1 MDELELRRELLAAF
15 EAEYREHV
23 QAIRA
28 VLGAGPVSG
37 AALRDVFR
45 RAHSLKGAARA
56 VELPEVEAVAHALET
71 LLLRSVEGNETLPT
85 EAVAAVAR
93 GLDTIEARMR
103 GPETAAPVQAGSG
116 SALPLDDAPM
126 PPPVDQAMLRVQA
139 FEIDRLAEAVHALS
153 DAVQQQERP
162 RAILARV
169 EAELRALVRTVE
181 RGQGTTGF
189 DRRLR
194 DLSRQVSAER
204 RSGALQD
211 WQLDQAV
218 QEARSQLERVTLV
231 AAGSVFEPLAA
242 MARELA
248 REQGMEVVVRLSGLG
263 LRAERRVLQALR
275 DPAIQMLRNA
285 VAHGLRQAGTDTGA
299 GTEAAGAATGAEIG
313 LSIRSRSGR
322 LELLVTDNGA
332 GPDLSAIA
340 GAARARG
347 LLGDGAPPDETR
359 LLALVFEPGFST
371 AAVADRLSGRGMGLS
386 IVAEA
391 ARRLHG
397 SARIRRRR
405 DEAGRSC
412 GTELLVSV
420 PLASRR
426 QVLLLVEAGGHLFGL
441 PADAV
446 ERLLRVS
453 PGTVQWLEDRPVAWL
468 PESVLPQGVLAE
480 GVLADRLLELGALS
494 RLLGDGD
501 PLRQPQPGV
510 QLPVAV
516 LSATGKRFGLVVERL
531 CEVQALVV
539 RAPELVGL
547 DRLLVAGIAFDRQDR
562 AVLVLDPD
570 AVAARLRASV
580 SAAPAPAV
588 PGPGPGTGP
597 GPRPELRPQATI
609 LVVDDSITTRTLEKT
624 ILQAQGYRVLVAVD
638 GVEALGILRTSQW
651 GVDVVVADVE
661 MPRLDG
667 FGLLAAMRA
676 DPRLRSIP
684 TVLMTSRNADADVK
698 RGLELGARAYI
709 AKQEFD
715 QGALLSTI
723 GQLLP

>member
-71 LLLRSVEGNETLPT
+71 LLLRSVEGNETLP
-85 EAVAAVAR
+85 AAAVATVER
-93 GLDTIEARMR
+93 GLDAIEARMR
-103 GPETAAPVQAGSG
+103 GPEAAFPVASGPG
-116 SALPLDDAPM
+116 SASPADDASALL
-126 PPPVDQAMLRVQA
+126 PPVDQSMLRVQA
-139 FEIDRLAEAVHALS
+139 FEIDRLAEVVHALS

-162 RAILARV
+162 RAVLARV
-169 EAELRALVRTVE
+169 EAELRALVRAAET
-181 RGQGTTGF
+181 GQPPAAL
-189 DRRLR
+189 DMRLR
-194 DLSRQVSAER
+194 DLSRQVSADW
-204 RSGALQD
+204 RSGTLQD
-211 WQLDQAV
+211 WQLDQAA

-231 AAGSVFEPLAA
+231 AADSVFEPLAA

-248 REQGMEVVVRLSGLG
+248 REQGMEVVVHLSGLQ

-285 VAHGLRQAGTDTGA
+285 VAHGLRRA
-299 GTEAAGAATGAEIG
+299 AAGAGGAETGAEIG
-313 LSIRSRSGR
+313 LTIRSRSGR
-322 LELLVTDNGA
+322 LELLVTDDGA

-340 GAARARG
+340 RTARARG
-347 LLGDGAPPDETR
+347 LLGDDAPVPDETR

-397 SARIRRRR
+397 TARMRRRR
-405 DEAGRSC
+405 DEAGRAC
-412 GTELLVSV
+412 GTELVVSV
-420 PLASRR
+420 PLVSRR

-441 PADAV
+441 PASVV

-453 PGTVQWLEDRPVAWL
+453 PDTVQWLEDRPVARL
-468 PESVLPQGVLAE
+468 PE
-480 GVLADRLLELGALS
+480 GVLPDLLLELGALS
-494 RLLGDGD
+494 RLLEDGD
-501 PLRQPQPGV
+501 PLRDPQPGV
-510 QLPVAV
+510 VLPVAV
-516 LSATGKRFGLVVERL
+516 LSGTGGRFGLVVERL

-539 RAPELVGL
+539 RAPELVGV
-547 DRLLVAGIAFDRQDR
+547 DRHVVAGIAFDRQDR
-562 AVLVLDPD
+562 PVLVLDPD
-570 AVAARLRASV
+570 ALAARLRASV
-580 SAAPAPAV
+580 PAAPAPAV
-588 PGPGPGTGP
+588 PAVRASEPQPRPGPH
-597 GPRPELRPQATI
+597 ATI

-638 GVEALGILRTSQW
+638 GVEALSILRTSQQE
-651 GVDVVVADVE
+651 VDVVVADVE

-684 TVLMTSRNADADVK
+684 TVLMTSRNAEADVR